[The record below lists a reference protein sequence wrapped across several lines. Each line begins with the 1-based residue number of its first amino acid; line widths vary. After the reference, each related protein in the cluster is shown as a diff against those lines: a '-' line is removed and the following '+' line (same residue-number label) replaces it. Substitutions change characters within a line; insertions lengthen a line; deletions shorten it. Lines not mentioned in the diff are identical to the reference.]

1 MRVLFVTLAASP
13 HFFVQVP
20 LAWALRAAGHE
31 VRVASQPDLMDTI
44 TAAGLP
50 ATPVGPR
57 LAQDESVEEL
67 RRRGRRP
74 PSA

>member
-1 MRVLFVTLAASP
+1 MRVLLVPLAASP

-20 LAWALRAAGHE
+20 LVWALRAAGHE
-31 VRVASQPDLMDTI
+31 VRVASQPDLMDTV

-57 LAQDESVEEL
+57 LDSPVPAAHVFL
-67 RRRGRRP
+67 GYP
-74 PSA
+74 PNSGE